1 MKSDYI
7 PPTKGAK
14 AFNCPNCRIFAKQSW
29 YHLRGAE
36 REDGFGLQ
44 REDNRFLI
52 SYCESCGFP
61 TIWDKNGIIYPAYS
75 IAENPNP
82 DLPDEIKSDYNEAR
96 DIVDKSPRGASAL
109 LRLCI
114 QKLCSYLG
122 QSGNNINDDIKEL
135 VKNGLPPKVQEA
147 LDSVRVIGNEA
158 VHPGTLNIKDDR
170 EIALKL
176 FKLVNFIAQKTITEP
191 KEIDEIYSS
200 LPKDKIDGIKKRDGK

>member
-1 MKSDYI
+1 MISDYI
-7 PPTKGAK
+7 PPTRGAK
-14 AFNCPNCRIFAKQSW
+14 AFNCPSCRIYSKQLW
-29 YHLRGAE
+29 YFLRGSE

-44 REDNRFLI
+44 HEDRRFLI

-61 TIWDKNGIIYPAYS
+61 TIWDEKGIIYPAYS

-96 DIVDKSPRGASAL
+96 DVVDKSPRGASAL

-191 KEIDEIYSS
+191 KEIDEIYNS